1 MLFISPKKLLLF
13 WRSLYF
19 CSGIFCQVGKGLNKN
34 VNAIFKI
41 YGIKNW
47 ETDDYSTHIAQYL
60 KKKDNLTMKF
70 DQLTNYYWR
79 NILLG
84 KWHSKYGGKTSPWP
98 FFLKKRTKLSISA
111 DQQSRALYS
120 LFLLYVQVE
129 GYGNI
134 LKLRCR
140 QCFYHM

>member
-70 DQLTNYYWR
+70 DQLTNCYWR

-98 FFLKKRTKLSISA
+98 FFLKKEQNWAFLRINNLE
-111 DQQSRALYS
+111 LYTVCFYCMS
-120 LFLLYVQVE
+120 
-129 GYGNI
+129 
-134 LKLRCR
+134 KLRVMEI
-140 QCFYHM
+140 YWN